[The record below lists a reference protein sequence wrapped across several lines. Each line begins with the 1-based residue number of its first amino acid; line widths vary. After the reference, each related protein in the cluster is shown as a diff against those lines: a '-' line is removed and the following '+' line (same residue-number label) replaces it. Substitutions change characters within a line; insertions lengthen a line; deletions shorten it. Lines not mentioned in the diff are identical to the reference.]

1 MMMEYED
8 RIFAVIGEDARQRAA
23 ADYLRQL
30 GKTVV
35 GPGDLYRADYV
46 LLPMP
51 LSADRAGFARLLKA
65 AKPGALAFGGKVSEQ
80 ARTAALAAGIQLEDY
95 LEREELALLNAIPT
109 AEGCIGLILQNR
121 KKALWHSP
129 VLVLGYG
136 RCAAALAD
144 RLAALDAHVT
154 VAARRAGPL
163 ALAMSRGLE
172 SVPLEGILP
181 LLPRF
186 EVVVNTIPAP
196 VLDRLHLAALPK
208 GSLVIDLASLPG
220 GTDFEAAEELGLR
233 AIHALSLPARCAPVT
248 AGEFVVRAV
257 LAMLKE
263 RGETV

>member
-1 MMMEYED
+1 MEKNEEP
-8 RIFAVIGEDARQRAA
+8 IFAVIGEDARQKAA
-23 ADYLRQL
+23 AEYLRQQ

-35 GPGDLYRADYV
+35 GAGDLYRADYV

-65 AKPGALAFGGKVSEQ
+65 AKPGALAFGGKVSTQ
-80 ARTAALAAGIQLEDY
+80 AREAALAEGVELLDY

-109 AEGCIGLILQNR
+109 AEGCIGLMLQNR
-121 KKALWHSP
+121 RKTLWHSS

-144 RLAALDAHVT
+144 RLLALGANVT

-163 ALAMSRGLE
+163 ALATSRGLHTQD
-172 SVPLEGILP
+172 LEALP
-181 LLPRF
+181 AFLPGF

-196 VLDRLHLAALPK
+196 VLDRENLACLPK

-220 GTDFEAAEELGLR
+220 GTDFEAAEQLGLT

-257 LAMLKE
+257 LAMLRE

>member
-1 MMMEYED
+1 MQNTEE
-8 RIFAVIGEDARQRAA
+8 RIFAVIGEDARQKAA
-23 ADYLRQL
+23 AEYLKQQ

-35 GPGDLYRADYV
+35 GAGDLYRADYV

-65 AKPGALAFGGKVSEQ
+65 AKPGALAFGGKVSLQ
-80 ARTAALAAGIQLEDY
+80 AREAALAEGVELLDY

-109 AEGCIGLILQNR
+109 AEGCIGLMLQNR
-121 KKALWHSP
+121 RKTLWQSP

-144 RLAALDAHVT
+144 RLLALGANVT
-154 VAARRAGPL
+154 VAARRPGPL
-163 ALAMSRGLE
+163 ALAMSRGLKGE
-172 SVPLEGILP
+172 SIEHLSA
-181 LLPRF
+181 LLPGF
-186 EVVVNTIPAP
+186 EVVVNTVPAP
-196 VLDRLHLAALPK
+196 VLDRQNLAYLPK

-220 GTDFEAAEELGLR
+220 GTDFEAAEQLGLT

-257 LAMLKE
+257 LAMLRE
-263 RGETV
+263 RGEAV

>member
-1 MMMEYED
+1 MEQKEQ
-8 RIFAVIGEDARQRAA
+8 IFAVIGEDARQQAA
-23 ADYLRQL
+23 AVYLRQL

-51 LSADRAGFARLLKA
+51 LSADRAGFAKLLNA
-65 AKPGALAFGGKVSEQ
+65 AKPGAIAFGGKVSKQ
-80 ARTAALAAGIQLEDY
+80 ARSAALAAGIELQDY

-109 AEGCIGLILQNR
+109 AEGCIELILQNR
-121 KKALWHSP
+121 KKVLWHSP

-144 RLAALDAHVT
+144 RLAALNACVT
-154 VAARRAGPL
+154 VAARRPGPL
-163 ALAMSRGLE
+163 ALAMSRGLDVV
-172 SVPLEGILP
+172 SLDRMDP
-181 LLPRF
+181 LLPQF

-196 VLDRLHLAALPK
+196 VLERPQLSALSK

-220 GTDFEAAEELGLR
+220 GTDFEAAEQLGIT

-257 LAMLKE
+257 LAMLEEK
-263 RGETV
+263 GESV